1 MNQLEGLKLSSQF
14 LKRGYQL
21 CQPHENADVYIVN
34 TCTVTRTADR
44 TSSKMIRRTA
54 RENSNALIV
63 VTGCHAESWDD
74 SSLPNRSVL
83 KIPQQKKEN
92 LFAKVE
98 ETLFGITPEISDEID
113 YHTISPLPLRTKA
126 YLKIQDG
133 CDRFCSF
140 CIIPFIRGRSRSM
153 PVKQALMEAEN
164 LIQKG
169 HNEIVVTGICVGD
182 YGRDLAVRSP
192 LSELMESLLSLSS
205 EVRWRLSS
213 IDPCDMDEKLIQLL
227 VDRPNFCKHLHLAL
241 QHGSNR
247 ILKRMGRDYTTQEF
261 FVLCHTLKQKVPH
274 LAITTDL
281 MIGFPG
287 ETEEDFLEACSY
299 IKTIAFSKIH
309 VFPYSERKGTGAVK
323 HAGKVPQ
330 NIKHRREKKILEI
343 SKQLSIEFYSSCL
356 GTTQEVLIEQ
366 MRDQKSGL
374 LQGYTSN
381 YIPVLLDGADSLKG
395 KLVTVLLDR
404 IEDDKVYGR
413 GLSGLPIKNS

>member
-1 MNQLEGLKLSSQF
+1 M
-14 LKRGYQL
+14 

-34 TCTVTRTADR
+34 TCTVTHTADR

-54 RENSNALIV
+54 RKNSNALIV
-63 VTGCHAESWDD
+63 VTGCHAESWNDP
-74 SSLPNRSVL
+74 SLSNRSVL

-98 ETLFGITPEISDEID
+98 EALFGITPEISDAID

-140 CIIPFIRGRSRSM
+140 CIIPFIRGRSSSM
-153 PVKQALMEAEN
+153 PVKQVLLEAEN

-169 HNEIVVTGICVGD
+169 HKEIVVTGICVGD

-192 LSELMESLLSLSS
+192 LSELMESLLSLTS

-213 IDPCDMDEKLIQLL
+213 IDPCDIDEKLIQLL
-227 VDRPNFCKHLHLAL
+227 ANRPNFCKHLHLAL

-247 ILKRMGRDYTTQEF
+247 LLKRMGRDYTTQEF
-261 FVLCHTLKQKVPH
+261 FILCQTLKRKVPH
-274 LAITTDL
+274 IAITTDL
-281 MIGFPG
+281 IIGFPG
-287 ETEEDFLEACSY
+287 ETEEDFLETCSY
-299 IKTIAFSKIH
+299 VKRIAFSKIH

-330 NIKHRREKKILEI
+330 NIKHIREKKVLEI

-356 GTTQEVLIEQ
+356 GTTQEVLVEQ

-374 LQGYTSN
+374 LQGYASN

-395 KLVTVLLDR
+395 KLMTVLLDR

-413 GLSGLPIKNS
+413 GLSGFSIKSP